1 MRADDVYVADY
12 APHSLLFAR
21 AAALI
26 HHGGIGT
33 LAQAFSAGR
42 PQLIV
47 PHFADQLDNAARA
60 VRIGVARTLAPARY
74 TAASATRELAE
85 LLGNDAYRVRAALAR
100 DQVTTEDGA
109 DRAAAIIIDS
119 LH

>member
-1 MRADDVYVADY
+1 
-12 APHSLLFAR
+12 LLFAR

-33 LAQAFSAGR
+33 LAQGLSAGR

-74 TAASATRELAE
+74 TVASATRELAE

-109 DRAAAIIIDS
+109 ERAAAIIIDS